1 MLHRK
6 EGCVTTLKMTAK
18 ETTFSVDKFFN
29 GLMATTDF
37 DEHAVRKPLREVLL
51 RAWIWTT
58 SFKPFAPEPP
68 VTALADAAPFY
79 RL

>member
-18 ETTFSVDKFFN
+18 ETTFSVDKLFN

-37 DEHAVRKPLREVLL
+37 DEHAVRKPLRQVLL
-51 RAWIWTT
+51 RAWIWT
-58 SFKPFAPEPP
+58 
-68 VTALADAAPFY
+68 VL
-79 RL
+79 

>member
-37 DEHAVRKPLREVLL
+37 HEHAVRKPLRQVLL
-51 RAWIWTT
+51 RAWIWT
-58 SFKPFAPEPP
+58 
-68 VTALADAAPFY
+68 VL
-79 RL
+79 

>member
-37 DEHAVRKPLREVLL
+37 DEHAVRKPLRQVLL
-51 RAWIWTT
+51 RAWIWT
-58 SFKPFAPEPP
+58 
-68 VTALADAAPFY
+68 VL
-79 RL
+79 

>member
-6 EGCVTTLKMTAK
+6 EGCMTTLKMTAK
-18 ETTFSVDKFFN
+18 ETIFSIDKFFN

-51 RAWIWTT
+51 RAWIWT
-58 SFKPFAPEPP
+58 
-68 VTALADAAPFY
+68 VL
-79 RL
+79 

>member
-1 MLHRK
+1 
-6 EGCVTTLKMTAK
+6 MTAK
-18 ETTFSVDKFFN
+18 ETIFSTDKFFN

-37 DEHAVRKPLREVLL
+37 DEHAVQKPLREVLL